1 MNDNNSTPPPRP
13 SYLAALAKQLP
24 SSKPSSSSA
33 PAIVTTTATKKE
45 EEELKLARERAA
57 AAAALND
64 DDDVMGARQNTRDDR
79 SNTKIQR
86 ERHHQDGHDRK
97 RMRRGWSN
105 ERPCQTQKTLGNSA
119 AYGPGYADR
128 HKQRAGH
135 EEARLANKAI
145 VKK

>member
-45 EEELKLARERAA
+45 EEEQQKRLAR